1 MKAFTKQWR
10 YQGQETFLV
19 PSGDKQTRN
28 YDTMAQTTVPPYQ
41 HRGQK
46 DWAVA
51 EWNGEPYIQI
61 YQ

>member
-19 PSGDKQTRN
+19 PSGDKQTRK

-46 DWAVA
+46 D
-51 EWNGEPYIQI
+51 
-61 YQ
+61 